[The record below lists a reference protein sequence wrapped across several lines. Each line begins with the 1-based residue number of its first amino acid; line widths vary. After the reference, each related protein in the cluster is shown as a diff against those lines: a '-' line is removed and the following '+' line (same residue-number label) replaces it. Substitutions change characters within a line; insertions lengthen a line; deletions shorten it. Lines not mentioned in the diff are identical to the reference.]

1 MKYLILCLSPFM
13 TAALFASELYVRN
26 GISDWTDKESFT
38 KDVAGTTAADSA
50 PAPDDTVFIPD
61 GYTVTVNT
69 TDSRD
74 AVNALDRIRPM
85 GPNATLVISV
95 PANQYWTNACPFVY
109 DGTSRTG
116 ATDRYGR
123 LVKRGAGSLELDSK
137 FKYKTSG
144 YILDFNTQLIAE
156 EGTLLLQ
163 QKARSETSGKVW
175 YSYVYAVS
183 NGAEFVLAP
192 NPQPY
197 PAMIAGSGTITNR
210 NAASEASIT
219 MTGWSEGTTYT
230 PTAEFSGK
238 LGGRIAI
245 GSSARIMFTGTESTM
260 TPNNGRISFIN
271 NGGRG
276 PAWKGVG
283 GIRKFGKKGEPSSIG
298 YSSTINLGGSSDNGG
313 IICLATETDGEETT
327 DKMLRIYAYGQSF
340 VDAGAYGG
348 VTFAG
353 DWIRPDLSSN
363 ASTFQDGAIQLLG
376 SNMTH
381 ACVIKGGMPQSASN
395 GVFHL
400 VKKGA
405 GIWRL
410 ADQPTPIANTNRLGV
425 GAITVEE
432 GTFQIDSFARKY
444 DLCALGLGTN
454 TMEIYTGRRDDT
466 KRVDWHIALGASGKE
481 GCLEYTGTN
490 HVNAY
495 SRPLVFKGDARL
507 KNCTEKRVRYLA
519 RPPEGAYAK
528 TLTLDGS
535 NALENE
541 ISDVTDTAAA
551 PVSVVKEG
559 SGRWVLGGDSSF
571 HGSLSVKEGELVVR
585 KYPQKYSWFKW
596 IIKGCATNSY
606 VASQGNIIQA
616 QVFAL
621 YDANTVRQNANLQ
634 IVTNAFDDLQPGQAC
649 FEANRRYA
657 DSNGQRPMSSLF
669 LDKSGTYGM
678 YLEPQND
685 PFGKSLKLNRENP
698 YTWLPITMR
707 LTNGA
712 PEIVA
717 WDYALYFGL
726 GSNSG
731 RGVAFSTIEGSVDGM
746 HWDNVLGGD
755 KCIYEADMPSGQYR
769 WVSSGTASKNYSN
782 NDAARHTSGGSAYA
796 IPDGFKFA
804 KTTPDAFSV
813 LENVGEVYVAPGAR
827 LVADGEGV
835 TISNLTL
842 AATGAV
848 PAVVSNFTFAAE
860 GVLGVTDAPQ
870 GNGTSSLPVAFVATT
885 GAANISGWKL
895 EIGGEENS
903 KYQFRAS
910 DSGIVMWK
918 RGIVISF
925 R

>member
-13 TAALFASELYVRN
+13 TAALFAGELYVRN
-26 GISDWTDKESFT
+26 GISDWTVKESFT
-38 KDVAGTTAADSA
+38 KDAAGATAADSA
-50 PAPDDTVFIPD
+50 PTPGDTVFVPD
-61 GYTVTVNT
+61 GYTVTVDT
-69 TDSRD
+69 TGSRD

-109 DGTSRTG
+109 NGASRG
-116 ATDRYGR
+116 VDTDLYGR

-197 PAMIAGSGTITNR
+197 PANIAGAGIITNR

-219 MTGWSEGTTYT
+219 MTGWTSGNNT
-230 PTAEFSGK
+230 PTMEFSGR
-238 LGGRIAI
+238 LGGRIGI
-245 GSSARIMFTGTESTM
+245 GSSARILFTGKESTM
-260 TPNNGRISFIN
+260 SSNEGKMSFVNNN
-271 NGGRG
+271 GRG
-276 PAWKGVG
+276 PAWRGVG
-283 GIRKFGKKGEPSSIG
+283 GIRKFGRKGEPSSIG
-298 YSSTINLGGSSDNGG
+298 LVYNILLGNTSGNGG
-313 IICLATETDGEETT
+313 IICLAEEADGEETT
-327 DKMLRIYAYGQSF
+327 DKALWLYASGTSF
-340 VDAGAYGG
+340 IDAGTYGG

-353 DWIRPDLSSN
+353 DWRRPALTAN
-363 ASTFQDGAIQLLG
+363 AATFQDGAVQLLG
-376 SNMTH
+376 SNTTH
-381 ACVIKGGMPQSASN
+381 ACVIKGGVPQSASN

-400 VKKGA
+400 VKKGT

-410 ADQPTPIANTNRLGV
+410 ADQATPIANTNRQGV

-454 TMEIYTGRRDDT
+454 TMEVYTGRRDDT
-466 KRVDWHIALGASGKE
+466 KCVDWHIALGSSGKE

-495 SRPLVFKGDARL
+495 SRPLVFKGNARL
-507 KNCTEKRVRYLA
+507 KNSTEKRVRYLA
-519 RPPEGAYAK
+519 LPPEGAYAK

-606 VASQGNIIQA
+606 FASQGDVIQA

-621 YDANTVRQNANLQ
+621 YDANTIRQNANLQ
-634 IVTNAFDDLQPGQAC
+634 IVTNAFADLQPGQAC
-649 FEANRRYA
+649 FEAHRRYS
-657 DSNGQRPMSSLF
+657 DSSGQRPMSALF

-678 YLEPQND
+678 YLEPQYS
-685 PFGKSLKLNRENP
+685 PFNTSLKLNRENP
-698 YTWLPITMR
+698 YTWLPIVMR

-726 GSNSG
+726 GGTSG

-755 KCIYEADMPSGQYR
+755 KCIYEADMPSGQYK

-782 NDAARHTSGGSAYA
+782 NDAAKHTSGGNAYA
-796 IPDGFKFA
+796 IPDGFKFT

-827 LVADGEGV
+827 LVADGDGL

-842 AATGAV
+842 AATGAL

-860 GVLGVTDAPQ
+860 GTLGVTEAPQ
-870 GNGTSSLPVAFVATT
+870 GNGTTSLPVSFVATT
-885 GAANISGWKL
+885 GAANISGWTL
-895 EIGGEENS
+895 EIGGEETS